1 MFASS
6 AGQAVAAP
14 ACVATRDRRTILRT
28 RQQQKKM
35 LLGAGPRR
43 RDARVLVPCAGPTVI
58 RTGRSIHASRRR
70 VERGRTVS
78 TGRTNTRGFRRG
90 RSVVVGARGTR
101 RSSRG
106 KRSNQWTRRTRGNQR
121 RRHRFHR
128 PAAVSRGRRGAPGV
142 RVPPWRRPRRQG
154 SRAPTAAA
162 RVDGA
167 DRRARARARLAQSD
181 ANRCAAARAHRL
193 ARDRAISRAMHPAR
207 RRGRVARGVR
217 RVQGVDT
224 LQARRRSRILRR

>member
-28 RQQQKKM
+28 RRKQKRCK
-35 LLGAGPRR
+35 LGAGPRR

-70 VERGRTVS
+70 VER
-78 TGRTNTRGFRRG
+78 RGP
-90 RSVVVGARGTR
+90 SARGE
-101 RSSRG
+101 
-106 KRSNQWTRRTRGNQR
+106 RTRADSVAEGASSSELPMGPDPNEKDPTDGR
-121 RRHRFHR
+121 ADPEESSGGDMR

-142 RVPPWRRPRRQG
+142 RVPPGRRPRRQG